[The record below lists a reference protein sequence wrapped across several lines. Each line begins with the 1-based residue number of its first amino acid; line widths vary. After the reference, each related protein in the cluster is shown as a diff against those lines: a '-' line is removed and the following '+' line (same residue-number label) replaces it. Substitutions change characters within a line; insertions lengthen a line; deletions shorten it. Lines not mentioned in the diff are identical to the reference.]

1 MRCSIV
7 IPTYNRKES
16 LRRTLDALARQTL
29 DARDFEVIVVSD
41 GSTDGTPAMLN
52 EYAASGKL
60 QLRPFQQGERRPRR
74 RPQPRHR
81 RGRRRGHRLHRRRR
95 RADSHL
101 PGAPSLPPRARLP
114 CSSFSVRSLP
124 TRPTA
129 AAEPPW
135 IAWEHAKLQK
145 IYALFSPGGKHQY
158 DDAGAEHFYSG
169 NASVRREWL
178 LQVGGFDAR
187 FKRQED
193 VELATRLASQCRLRF
208 IWDFTADAFHHPVRT
223 LDSWLKIPTSYGA
236 LDAERVLTGTL
247 SKTDVERN
255 LTQRHRLT
263 RVLSTG
269 AAAIPAVLSPTVSSL
284 CAAARLLDKSGR
296 RDASLAA
303 LSAAYNMLYSAA
315 YQTTLAA
322 SRNSSPPKAPV
333 VA

>member
-16 LRRTLDALARQTL
+16 LRRTLDALALQTL

-41 GSTDGTPAMLN
+41 GSADGTPAMLS
-52 EYAASGKL
+52 EYAASGTL
-60 QLRPFQQGERRPRR
+60 QLRPFQQENAGPAAARNRGIAEAGGEVIVFIDDDVEPV
-74 RPQPRHR
+74 PICLERHLSHHER
-81 RGRRRGHRLHRRRR
+81 DS
-95 RADSHL
+95 RAVVLGPLSPD
-101 PGAPSLPPRARLP
+101 PAY
-114 CSSFSVRSLP
+114 
-124 TRPTA
+124 A

-145 IYALFSPGGKHQY
+145 IYALFSPGGKHQQ

-208 IWDFTADAFHHPVRT
+208 VWDFAADAFHHPVRT

-247 SKTDVERN
+247 SATDVERN
-255 LTQRHRLT
+255 LTQRHHLT

-269 AAAIPAVLSPTVSSL
+269 AAAIPALLSPTVSSL

-322 SRNSSPPKAPV
+322 ARNSSPPKAPV